1 MAPTTPQSG
10 AVGAGAIC
18 VLPDEPS
25 VQFDTARSKGLHE
38 EIKMEV
44 VSVVKWAKKGRQ
56 FPHSY
61 RYAILTKLAR
71 DTLEDRN

>member
-1 MAPTTPQSG
+1 MLYPTVRDRGSTVVKVLCYTSEGCWFDLRG

-25 VQFDTARSKGLHE
+25 LQFDTARANGLHE

-44 VSVVKWAKKGRQ
+44 VSVVK
-56 FPHSY
+56 
-61 RYAILTKLAR
+61 
-71 DTLEDRN
+71 

>member
-1 MAPTTPQSG
+1 MVGMSPDQFMAPTAPQSG

-25 VQFDTARSKGLHE
+25 LQFDMARTNGLHE

-44 VSVVKWAKKGRQ
+44 VSVVK
-56 FPHSY
+56 
-61 RYAILTKLAR
+61 
-71 DTLEDRN
+71 